1 MFEQLS
7 ERLQGGLKRLTGRGV
22 IRESDL
28 DEALASV
35 RTALLEADVSL
46 SAVRTLIEAVR
57 ERALG
62 QEVIQ
67 SVSPGQQV
75 VRIFLEEIR
84 TLLAGGAEAESPP
97 SAFLDSTSPT
107 QPQVVLLVG
116 LQGAGKTSFAAKLAL
131 DLARHGKKVGA
142 ISLDVSRPAAEE
154 QLQTSFIRAGA
165 ADPQAQ
171 ARLVFIPREQN
182 KKENKKVATLGKDAL
197 ATARRESIE
206 VLILDTAGRT
216 SLDPELMDEL
226 RTLAKAV
233 PPSEALLVA
242 DAMTGQDAVR
252 TAHGFAEAVALSGVV
267 LTRADAD
274 GRGGAALSMRH
285 ATGQPVRFL
294 GVGEAPTAL
303 EVFDADRLARRILGF
318 ADLIALVEA
327 AEKTAERQDAAKA
340 DRTAKRFRKGKFDL
354 DDMSEQLQ
362 ALSGGGILDG
372 LLQGLPASMRKKA
385 GGLAPSEKEVG
396 RMLAI
401 LSSMTAEE
409 RRRPEVLQASRKRRV
424 ANGSGT
430 TVAEVNRLLKKYQD
444 TRTMMKRLQKSGD
457 KGLASLLGG
466 QPAAALGEDW
476 QKLLPSN
483 RG

>member
-1 MFEQLS
+1 M
-7 ERLQGGLKRLTGRGV
+7 LT
-22 IRESDL
+22 
-28 DEALASV
+28 
-35 RTALLEADVSL
+35 
-46 SAVRTLIEAVR
+46 
-57 ERALG
+57 
-62 QEVIQ
+62 
-67 SVSPGQQV
+67 
-75 VRIFLEEIR
+75 
-84 TLLAGGAEAESPP
+84 
-97 SAFLDSTSPT
+97 
-107 QPQVVLLVG
+107 
-116 LQGAGKTSFAAKLAL
+116 
-131 DLARHGKKVGA
+131 
-142 ISLDVSRPAAEE
+142 
-154 QLQTSFIRAGA
+154 
-165 ADPQAQ
+165 
-171 ARLVFIPREQN
+171 
-182 KKENKKVATLGKDAL
+182 
-197 ATARRESIE
+197 
-206 VLILDTAGRT
+206 
-216 SLDPELMDEL
+216 
-226 RTLAKAV
+226 
-233 PPSEALLVA
+233 
-242 DAMTGQDAVR
+242 
-252 TAHGFAEAVALSGVV
+252 
-267 LTRADAD
+267 D
-274 GRGGAALSMRH
+274 GGGAALSMRH

-444 TRTMMKRLQKSGD
+444 TRTMMKRLQKIGRQGACLS
-457 KGLASLLGG
+457 ARRTTRRR
-466 QPAAALGEDW
+466 P
-476 QKLLPSN
+476 
-483 RG
+483 R